1 MIKLIKQRIPL
12 WSVITAVIFMA
23 VQVMSS
29 LYLPTL
35 TSNIVNN
42 GIAKGNIP
50 YIEHVGIMMIICSLI
65 SIAAAAVNVYASAKG
80 SQKLG
85 QNLRSAV
92 YRKVIN
98 YSNDEMEQIGT
109 SSLVTRTTNDIMQI
123 QNVALMFLRVMLMA
137 PLMLIGASILAYQ
150 KSHILTLVFAFVL
163 PIIAIVV
170 GTVLYFARPLF
181 SAMQKKIDRVNLIF
195 REGMTG
201 VRVIRAFRQD
211 EYEQKRFDVANRDY
225 MQNAKKVYSVTAF
238 VLPLMTLIMSMTNVF
253 ITFWGSHLIAYQVTE
268 VGNMIA
274 FITYAAQILMSFMML
289 AMVFVLIP
297 RAQASALRLN
307 EVLDK
312 HSNLVVAKQPISLL
326 NRPSSLTF
334 DHVDF
339 HYMDS
344 KLLTLQDINFD
355 VHAGQTLAIIGSTGS
370 GKSTLVDLIPRFY
383 DASAGQVEINGVN
396 VKDADLNEVHRQ
408 VAFIPQKANL
418 FTGTLRENMQYGN
431 AQATDEEIWHALQ
444 IAQAADFVN
453 ELPDKLNAHVDHGG
467 ANFSGGQRQRL
478 AIARALVK
486 KASIYVFDDSFSAL
500 DFKTDAKLRQALR
513 EDNEIQQH
521 VVVIVGQRVSTVADA
536 DLILVLDH
544 GKVVGHGTHDQLLA
558 DNEVYQEIVAS
569 QIKPEEGNANA

>member
-1 MIKLIKQRIPL
+1 
-12 WSVITAVIFMA
+12 
-23 VQVMSS
+23 
-29 LYLPTL
+29 
-35 TSNIVNN
+35 
-42 GIAKGNIP
+42 
-50 YIEHVGIMMIICSLI
+50 
-65 SIAAAAVNVYASAKG
+65 
-80 SQKLG
+80 
-85 QNLRSAV
+85 
-92 YRKVIN
+92 
-98 YSNDEMEQIGT
+98 
-109 SSLVTRTTNDIMQI
+109 MQI
-123 QNVALMFLRVMLMA
+123 QNVTLMFLRVMLMA

-150 KSHILTLVFAFVL
+150 KSHILTLVFVFVL
-163 PIIAIVV
+163 PVIAIVV
-170 GTVLYFARPLF
+170 GIVLYFARPLF
-181 SAMQKKIDRVNLIF
+181 SAMQKKIDRVNLVF

-201 VRVIRAFRQD
+201 VRVIRAFRRD

-225 MQNAKKVYSVTAF
+225 MQNAKKVYSITAF
-238 VLPLMTLIMSMTNVF
+238 VLPLMTLIMSMTNVL

-312 HSNLVVAKQPISLL
+312 HSSLIEPKHPISLL
-326 NRPSSLTF
+326 NKPSSLIF
-334 DHVDF
+334 EHVDF
-339 HYMDS
+339 HYTDS
-344 KLLTLQDINFD
+344 KLLTLKDINFN
-355 VHAGQTLAIIGSTGS
+355 VHAGQTIAIIGSTGS

-383 DASAGQVEINGVN
+383 DASAGQVKINGVN

-431 AQATDEEIWHALQ
+431 AQATDEDIWHALQ

-453 ELPDKLNAHVDHGG
+453 ESPDKLDMHVDHGG

-500 DFKTDAKLRQALR
+500 DFKTDAKLRQSLR

-544 GKVVGHGTHDQLLA
+544 GRVVGHGTHAQLLA

-569 QIKPEEGNANA
+569 QIKPEEGSINA